1 METNVKASAQ
11 PPSFREALAYWARL
25 GWVNFGGPAG
35 QIALLHRDLV
45 ERRRWIAE
53 ERFLH
58 ALDVCMLL
66 PGPEAQQLATY
77 IGWHLHGVRG
87 GIAAGALFV
96 LPSVAIILALS
107 WLYMAFGEMP
117 AVVAILDGI
126 KPVVLA
132 IVAVAVVRVGQ
143 RALRSPLHAALAV
156 AALVAIALLSVPFPA
171 IVAAAALLGAL
182 AARWQPSA
190 ARPGPPEHSVAANQA
205 VERSDRSSLIVFA
218 AGLVL
223 WLVPAAVLFAGR
235 ARWGFHLDLY
245 LFFTKAAFVTFGGAY
260 AVLAYVAQM
269 ATGAGWLTQEAMV
282 DGLALA
288 ETTPGPLIIVLQFV
302 GFVAGWNSA
311 APNGALQSAILA
323 ALVTTWATFLPS
335 TLLGLLAGRYIERL
349 ERLSWARAALGAVT
363 AAVVGVIASLGLM
376 LGRAILFP
384 EAAGGALDLFSLGTA
399 LLALLALLRW
409 KLETHWAIVAG
420 ALLGLLRLALGAG
433 WLAP

>member
-1 METNVKASAQ
+1 M
-11 PPSFREALAYWARL
+11 
-25 GWVNFGGPAG
+25 NFGGPAG

-53 ERFLH
+53 DRFLH

-87 GIAAGALFV
+87 GVAAGALFV
-96 LPSVAIILALS
+96 LPSVAILLALS
-107 WLYMAFGEMP
+107 WLYVAWGEVAGVA
-117 AVVAILDGI
+117 AVLDGI

-132 IVAVAVVRVGQ
+132 IVAAAVVRIGR

-156 AALVAIALLSVPFPA
+156 AALLAIAFLSVPFPA
-171 IVAAAALLGAL
+171 IVAAAAVLGAFT
-182 AARWQPSA
+182 ARWMLPA
-190 ARPGPPEHSVAANQA
+190 DPEAPPLPMAEKPEDAQRAGRRVLA
-205 VERSDRSSLIVFA
+205 LTA
-218 AGLVL
+218 AGLAL
-223 WLVPAAVLFAGR
+223 WLLPALVLFAGR
-235 ARWGFHLDLY
+235 ARWSFHLDLY
-245 LFFTKAAFVTFGGAY
+245 FFFTKAAFVTFGGAY

-269 ATGAGWLTQEAMV
+269 ATGAGWLTQESMV

-311 APNGALQSAILA
+311 APNGALQSAILG

-335 TLLGLLAGRYIERL
+335 TLLGLLAGPYVERL
-349 ERLSWARAALGAVT
+349 ERLSWARAALSAVT

-376 LGRAILFP
+376 LGRAILLP
-384 EAAGGALDLFSLGTA
+384 PAAGGALDLFSLGIA
-399 LLALLALLRW
+399 LLALLGLLRW
-409 KLETHWAIVAG
+409 KLETHWAIAAG